1 LHLIQLIIGNIN
13 AFPDSNDKVSS
24 EFFPPSLAAGLML
37 NFHVQ
42 IKRALRSVGLIT
54 AEVWALV
61 CLLYLVVTAAK
72 VSLAAT
78 WIEVVLI

>member
-1 LHLIQLIIGNIN
+1 MHLIQLIIGNIN
-13 AFPDSNDKVSS
+13 ALSDSDDKVSS
-24 EFFPPSLAAGLML
+24 EFFPPGLAAGLVF

-42 IKRALRSVGLIT
+42 VKRALRSVGLIT

>member
-1 LHLIQLIIGNIN
+1 
-13 AFPDSNDKVSS
+13 
-24 EFFPPSLAAGLML
+24 ML